1 LFWKLGFN
9 RQDVQ
14 SKLGLF
20 FFFCTGQTFS
30 PIMGVLFA
38 FLQERSLFLRE
49 YASKTYGVIPY
60 YLSKTLIDIPF
71 LVLIPLLY
79 AQIVYYGV
87 GITITLEKVLVFN
100 FALVCLVFANTSFG
114 FFIGSVF
121 TKEAVAVAMA
131 PLWIIPMIIFSGF
144 FVNLDTV
151 YVWLRWIQYLSPI
164 RYAMEIL
171 VRNEFD
177 DNDKY
182 DRVGESL
189 ADELGYKIGLKNCFI
204 ILISI
209 GVALRFLALVALR
222 LGIRKVQS

>member
-1 LFWKLGFN
+1 M
-9 RQDVQ
+9 
-14 SKLGLF
+14 
-20 FFFCTGQTFS
+20 S
-30 PIMGVLFA
+30 PIMGILFA
-38 FLQERSLFLRE
+38 FLEERSLFLRE
-49 YASKTYGVIPY
+49 HANKTYGIIPY
-60 YLSKTLIDIPF
+60 YLAKTMIDTPF
-71 LVLIPLLY
+71 LILMPLLY
-79 AQIVYYGV
+79 IQIVYYGV
-87 GITITLEKVLVFN
+87 GLTITVERVLVYNATFI
-100 FALVCLVFANTSFG
+100 CLVFTTTALG
-114 FFIGSVF
+114 MFIGTIF
-121 TKEAVAVAMA
+121 TKEAVALAIA
-131 PLWIIPMIIFSGF
+131 PVSLSPMIIFSGF
-144 FVNLDTV
+144 LVNLDTV

>member
-1 LFWKLGFN
+1 LGA
-9 RQDVQ
+9 
-14 SKLGLF
+14 
-20 FFFCTGQTFS
+20 
-30 PIMGVLFA
+30 LFA
-38 FLQERSLFLRE
+38 FLEERNLFLRE
-49 YASKTYGVIPY
+49 YASKTYGVLPY
-60 YLSKTLIDIPF
+60 FISKTVVDIPLF
-71 LVLIPLLY
+71 VFIPLLY
-79 AQIVYYGV
+79 SQIVYYGT
-87 GITITLEKVLVFN
+87 GITIAFGRVLIFNLTLI
-100 FALVCLVFANTSFG
+100 CLVFANTSFG
-114 FFIGSVF
+114 LFIGSAF
-121 TKEAVAVAMA
+121 TKEGIAVAMG
-131 PLWIIPMIIFSGF
+131 PFCIMPMIIFSGF
-144 FVNLDTV
+144 LVNLDTV